1 MIHLMADKIAIK
13 IKRTAP
19 DHPASI
25 AVLRYSIALLLNAAL
40 IISIT
45 LLLSALTGRTKEV
58 IILLVSFAVLRQVS
72 GGIHLNSGMKCVL
85 STTALFTLLSLIEL
99 SFPLAMTINGI
110 AAILCLIFS
119 PSRIQQQTRIPV
131 KYYPLLKLASVL
143 IVCSNFLIMSPI
155 LSLSFFAQSMLLIKL
170 RR

>member
-1 MIHLMADKIAIK
+1 MINLMADKIAVE

-19 DHPASI
+19 DHPASV
-25 AVLRYSIALLLNAAL
+25 AVLRYSIALLLNAVL

-45 LLLSALTGRTKEV
+45 LLLSVFTGRTQE
-58 IILLVSFAVLRQVS
+58 IMILLVSFAILRQVS
-72 GGIHLNSGMKCVL
+72 GGIHLNSGMKCVI
-85 STTALFTLLSLIEL
+85 STAALFTLLSLIEL
-99 SFPLAMTINGI
+99 SSSYVMIINGI
-110 AAILCLIFS
+110 AALLCLIFA
-119 PSRIQQQTRIPV
+119 PSRIEKQTRISV

-143 IVCSNFLIMSPI
+143 IVCSNFLIMSPV

>member
-1 MIHLMADKIAIK
+1 MINVMADKIAVG

-45 LLLSALTGRTKEV
+45 LLLSVFTGRTKE
-58 IILLVSFAVLRQVS
+58 IMILLVSFAVLRQVS
-72 GGIHLNSGMKCVL
+72 GGIHLNSGIKCIL
-85 STTALFTLLSLIEL
+85 TTTTLFTLLSVIEL
-99 SFPLAMTINGI
+99 TFSYAMIINGI
-110 AAILCLIFS
+110 AAILCLIFA
-119 PSRIQQQTRIPV
+119 PSRIEKQTRIPL

-143 IVCSNFLIMSPI
+143 IVSSNFLIMSPV
-155 LSLSFFAQSMLLIKL
+155 LSLSFVAQSVLLIKL

>member
-1 MIHLMADKIAIK
+1 MINMMANRIAVQ

-25 AVLRYSIALLLNAAL
+25 AVLRYSIALLLNAVL
-40 IISIT
+40 IITLT
-45 LLLSALTGRTKEV
+45 LLLSAFTGRTHEV
-58 IILLVSFAVLRQVS
+58 LIILVSFALLRQVS

-85 STTALFTLLSLIEL
+85 ATTALFTMLSLIEL
-99 SFPLAMTINGI
+99 SAFYMVILNVI
-110 AAILCLIFS
+110 AAMLCLLFA

-131 KYYPLLKLASVL
+131 QYYPLLKWISVL
-143 IVCSNFLIMSPI
+143 IVCSNFLIMSPV
-155 LSLSFFAQSMLLIKL
+155 LSLSFAAQSMLLIKL